1 MSGLEIRSLML
12 FGIILL
18 FWATDKFHG
27 ISPTAVSFVGAIVAL
42 LPRVGIVKWNDV
54 DIPWHLLLFSAGAYT
69 LGEAFKVTD
78 LPSTMVAAQEA
89 PVSMFD
95 SFNISAVDKND
106 ELFSSV
112 PSILN

>member
-1 MSGLEIRSLML
+1 MKNQR
-12 FGIILL
+12 
-18 FWATDKFHG
+18 
-27 ISPTAVSFVGAIVAL
+27 
-42 LPRVGIVKWNDV
+42 RNDNFYKKYC
-54 DIPWHLLLFSAGAYT
+54 LNF
-69 LGEAFKVTD
+69 
-78 LPSTMVAAQEA
+78 AAQEA

>member
-1 MSGLEIRSLML
+1 MFGWVQVLSMDQQMSPLLWTKKWKIRDETTTFYKKYCLN
-12 FGIILL
+12 F
-18 FWATDKFHG
+18 
-27 ISPTAVSFVGAIVAL
+27 
-42 LPRVGIVKWNDV
+42 
-54 DIPWHLLLFSAGAYT
+54 
-69 LGEAFKVTD
+69 
-78 LPSTMVAAQEA
+78 AAQEA

>member
-1 MSGLEIRSLML
+1 MKNQRRNDNFYKKYSLN
-12 FGIILL
+12 F
-18 FWATDKFHG
+18 
-27 ISPTAVSFVGAIVAL
+27 
-42 LPRVGIVKWNDV
+42 
-54 DIPWHLLLFSAGAYT
+54 
-69 LGEAFKVTD
+69 
-78 LPSTMVAAQEA
+78 AAQEA